1 MREDG
6 SIALTKLNM
15 SVIDP
20 ANLISPEAL
29 LVESFTQQIIDRNMG
44 EQAFVPY
51 AELDYLQEGQ
61 ESEEK
66 KFSPTQINLNYDLT
80 FEMVIAHLHALE
92 RETSA
97 LKAEELAIL
106 DKADR
111 IIKDREKEKQAEKS
125 DLDIVTRERLRV
137 IHEKQK
143 LIETEKRILE
153 RSRTNLESNSRYG
166 VSPTVKRIRELKMK
180 EAQELTKLQ
189 SGVPGKDRL
198 TEYKNTVV
206 IGRES
211 DNERV
216 YEVGRSPEH
225 VRLEDRKRG
234 VGSKR
239 ELESRNESEHRR
251 EPEKGKGRENRG
263 ATESSGEAESRTE
276 SESSRAVQNRRG
288 TESSKKAEY
297 RRETESSRGAE
308 SRTEAENRSGI
319 EDSRET
325 GSKRESENISMIR
338 QDGYGLS
345 DKASSQDR
353 NNDKENLSVH
363 GKSQN
368 EEHPVSDKNI
378 LNLTARNI
386 AVTEAM
392 ESPEGISVDHD
403 ILKNSEL
410 NGESS
415 AEHGANPYLSGYEPA
430 ELTDLVLTNDD
441 EQKNVRSSRQKND
454 RIGSDAKARDIS
466 YQRRQGNLNDLS
478 NDQIH
483 DQNRNSANAG
493 ENVQSRNSVSSR
505 ENAQSGYSVSSR
517 ENIQNRS
524 TAKVID
530 NPQNR
535 NNADSSEFA
544 KGRSSSVTSDR
555 SQHSFTRKAASTI
568 TELMNKLRK
577 ETAVGSGMSTVG
589 ENGYSKASANVRT
602 LDRIGDA
609 GLSSDAERKHSEYH
623 GLDTESYK
631 SVNQNAVTDN
641 SKTVNQSADAENNR
655 LVNQSIG
662 AVNSNPVNQNTGA
675 ENNKPEN
682 QSSYTE
688 NEITSNKSIDTDG
701 NNAVGQ
707 SINTERINEIDR
719 VHRGLIES
727 SVRDIT
733 ILEAQKQYEMLTGKR
748 ITGVLDT
755 ADAESKADYLRE
767 TGDYGV
773 IELDDLELNNGEET
787 DGRNI
792 KKSGSHQADSDD
804 RSNQHHEIRR
814 SDAGY
819 IDINSGDIGK
829 AAKQTESALENAEQV
844 VKQAER
850 TDKEAKKTARQAE
863 DKLKHAEQ
871 ISKQA
876 EDKLRNA
883 EQISKKA
890 DDTVKKAEES
900 AEQAKKAV
908 LDVQKTASRKD
919 SSLSADE
926 AAKSASPAGNI
937 SESGDD
943 NRNTSNAYSAETSA
957 HNRTVTDSNKLN
969 KTTKSRINE
978 EMPTS
983 IRDITI
989 LEAQKQY
996 ELLTGKKITSGF
1008 SDDSESHGMDNIL
1021 SNQMAYAP
1029 EELSNLQIHSDDE
1042 QAHSVQGASRS
1053 ETRSAETRTGA
1064 NEPHRTTGQNRR
1076 SSDSQKR
1083 GTQSI
1088 SDENIAQ
1095 KNVHSTSQQV
1105 SASQAGRTSQQV
1117 NASQAGRTSQ
1127 QVSASQAGRTSQQVN
1142 ASQTGRTSQQAS
1154 AAQTASLSQSG
1165 HALQTALS
1173 PQAGRSSQKALSS
1186 IQGLAPQNG
1195 LVPQSGLIPQS
1206 EQFSKIVL
1214 ASQPGFPSR
1223 TAPESRIMSTEQ
1235 YIPISMDYGTS
1246 YPEILKTVISRE
1258 IEAGNLAPL
1267 SGTVQERKALTPAEK
1282 FMRGEVEEVT
1292 VDDTPAMQS
1301 WVNPMQGTA
1310 NISSPFSPVQNP
1322 MINGVPHMQRQGMNT
1337 MHADEAVRQMSQGN
1351 QMNWINPAF
1360 TGYGM
1365 PESLEYKQ
1373 PGRPDDDQ
1381 QSGRRR
1387 TEVKIS
1393 EAEVRR
1399 TADRVFKMV
1408 EERIRKERRRIGRI

>member
-20 ANLISPEAL
+20 KNLISPEAL

-51 AELDYLQEGQ
+51 AELDYLQEDQ
-61 ESEEK
+61 EGEEHQV
-66 KFSPTQINLNYDLT
+66 SPTQINLNYDLT

-97 LKAEELAIL
+97 LRAEELAIL

-166 VSPTVKRIRELKMK
+166 VSPTVKRIRELKIK

-211 DNERV
+211 DKERA
-216 YEVGRSPEH
+216 YEIGRSPEH

-263 ATESSGEAESRTE
+263 VTESSG
-276 SESSRAVQNRRG
+276 
-288 TESSKKAEY
+288 
-297 RRETESSRGAE
+297 GAE
-308 SRTEAENRSGI
+308 SRTETENRSG
-319 EDSRET
+319 RET

-338 QDGYGLS
+338 QDGYGIS

-353 NNDKENLSVH
+353 NNDKENLSVY

-403 ILKNSEL
+403 ILKNSER

-441 EQKNVRSSRQKND
+441 EQKNVHGSRQKNNH
-454 RIGSDAKARDIS
+454 IGPDAKTRDVS
-466 YQRRQGNLNDLS
+466 YQRRQGNLNDL
-478 NDQIH
+478 NHDQSH
-483 DQNRNSANAG
+483 DQNRNSASAG

-530 NPQNR
+530 NPQ
-535 NNADSSEFA
+535 S
-544 KGRSSSVTSDR
+544 RSSSVASDR

-589 ENGYSKASANVRT
+589 KNGYSKASANERT
-602 LDRIGDA
+602 FGHSGDA

-623 GLDTESYK
+623 GLGTESYK

-641 SKTVNQSADAENNR
+641 SKTANQSADAENNR
-655 LVNQSIG
+655 LVNQS
-662 AVNSNPVNQNTGA
+662 ADAENNRLANQSADA
-675 ENNKPEN
+675 ENNKSEN

-688 NEITSNKSIDTDG
+688 NEITANKSIDTDG
-701 NNAVGQ
+701 NKSVDH
-707 SINTERINEIDR
+707 IVNTERINEIDR
-719 VHRGLIES
+719 VHRGLIEP

-773 IELDDLELNNGEET
+773 IELDDLELNNGEKT

-792 KKSGSHQADSDD
+792 TKSGSHQADSED
-804 RSNQHHEIRR
+804 RSNQHHEMRR

-819 IDINSGDIGK
+819 SESNSGDIGK
-829 AAKQTESALENAEQV
+829 AAKQTESALENAEQA

-863 DKLKHAEQ
+863 DKLKHVEQ

-900 AEQAKKAV
+900 AEQSKKAV
-908 LDVQKTASRKD
+908 FEVQKNASRKD

-926 AAKSASPAGNI
+926 VAKSASHAGNI

-1008 SDDSESHGMDNIL
+1008 SDDSESHSMDNIL
-1021 SNQMAYAP
+1021 SAQMAYAP

-1042 QAHSVQGASRS
+1042 QGHAVHGASRS
-1053 ETRSAETRTGA
+1053 GARSAETGTGE

-1076 SSDSQKR
+1076 SSDTQKR

-1088 SDENIAQ
+1088 SDEDLAQ
-1095 KNVHSTSQQV
+1095 KNAHSSSQQV
-1105 SASQAGRTSQQV
+1105 S
-1117 NASQAGRTSQ
+1117 
-1127 QVSASQAGRTSQQVN
+1127 

-1154 AAQTASLSQSG
+1154 ASQTAPLSQSG

-1186 IQGLAPQNG
+1186 IPGLAPQNG

-1206 EQFSKIVL
+1206 ELFSKIVL

-1267 SGTVQERKALTPAEK
+1267 SRTVKERKAITPAEK

-1292 VDDTPAMQS
+1292 VDDTPAMTS

-1310 NISSPFSPVQNP
+1310 NISAPFSGMQNP
-1322 MINGVPHMQRQGMNT
+1322 VINGVPYMQRPGMNT
-1337 MHADEAVRQMSQGN
+1337 MHADDAVRQMAQGN
-1351 QMNWINPAF
+1351 QMNWVNPAF
-1360 TGYGM
+1360 SGYGM

-1373 PGRPDDDQ
+1373 IGKPDDEQ
-1381 QSGRRR
+1381 QAGRRR
-1387 TEVKIS
+1387 AEVKIS